1 LYKRNEKNNFSA
13 SFRAKYQ
20 IIFKK
25 CRYRNNL
32 SKNNITFAVQK
43 KHKKLHKNMELKKS
57 PKASLEDKK
66 MLFVMMGLV
75 MVLSL
80 LYIGFEW
87 TESEVKVYDSFDTSM
102 LAEEEIEIVQ
112 TQQELPPPP
121 PPPVPDVVE
130 VINIVEDD
138 VIVESVEINTE
149 DDKNKEVVIQAPV
162 AAPIE
167 EEDNVVFQVVETM
180 PSFPGGDAALFKFLG
195 DNVKYPVIAQ
205 ENGIQ
210 GRVICQFVVNKDGSI
225 VDVEVVR
232 PVDPSLD
239 KEAIRVIKSMPKW
252 SPGKQRGKSVRV
264 KYTLPVN
271 FKLQ

>member
-1 LYKRNEKNNFSA
+1 MD
-13 SFRAKYQ
+13 
-20 IIFKK
+20 
-25 CRYRNNL
+25 
-32 SKNNITFAVQK
+32 V
-43 KHKKLHKNMELKKS
+43 KKS

-87 TESEVKVYDSFDTSM
+87 TDKEITVYAATDTSL
-102 LAEEEIEIVQ
+102 LAEEEIEVVQ
-112 TQQELPPPP
+112 TAQELPPPP
-121 PPPVPDVVE
+121 PPPAPEIVEILNVVE
-130 VINIVEDD
+130 DNVE
-138 VIVESVEINTE
+138 VASVEINTE
-149 DDKNKEVVIQAPV
+149 DNKDKVVAISAPV
-162 AAPIE
+162 TSAPIE
-167 EEDNVVFQVVETM
+167 EEEDNVIFQVVEKM

-205 ENGIQ
+205 ENGVQ
-210 GRVICQFVVNKDGSI
+210 GRVICQFVVNRDGSI

-232 PVDPSLD
+232 SVDASLD

-252 SPGKQRGKSVRV
+252 SPGQQRGKPVRV

-271 FKLQ
+271 FKLQN

>member
-1 LYKRNEKNNFSA
+1 
-13 SFRAKYQ
+13 
-20 IIFKK
+20 
-25 CRYRNNL
+25 
-32 SKNNITFAVQK
+32 
-43 KHKKLHKNMELKKS
+43 MELKKS

>member
-1 LYKRNEKNNFSA
+1 MD
-13 SFRAKYQ
+13 
-20 IIFKK
+20 
-25 CRYRNNL
+25 
-32 SKNNITFAVQK
+32 V
-43 KHKKLHKNMELKKS
+43 KKS

-87 TESEVKVYDSFDTSM
+87 TDKEITVYAATDTSL
-102 LAEEEIEIVQ
+102 LAEEEIEVVQ
-112 TQQELPPPP
+112 TAQELPPPP
-121 PPPVPDVVE
+121 PPPAPEIVEILNVVE
-130 VINIVEDD
+130 DNVE
-138 VIVESVEINTE
+138 VASVEINTE
-149 DDKNKEVVIQAPV
+149 DDKNKVVVVSAPV
-162 AAPIE
+162 TSAPIEE
-167 EEDNVVFQVVETM
+167 EEDNVVFQVVEKM
-180 PSFPGGDAALFKFLG
+180 PSFPGGDSQLFKFLN

-205 ENGIQ
+205 ENGVQ
-210 GRVICQFVVNKDGSI
+210 GRVICQFVVNRDGSI

-232 PVDPSLD
+232 SVDASLD

-252 SPGKQRGKSVRV
+252 SPGQQRGKPVRV

>member
-1 LYKRNEKNNFSA
+1 MD
-13 SFRAKYQ
+13 
-20 IIFKK
+20 
-25 CRYRNNL
+25 
-32 SKNNITFAVQK
+32 V
-43 KHKKLHKNMELKKS
+43 KKS

-87 TESEVKVYDSFDTSM
+87 TDKEITVYAATDTSL
-102 LAEEEIEIVQ
+102 LAEEEIEVVQ
-112 TQQELPPPP
+112 TAQELPPPP
-121 PPPVPDVVE
+121 PPPAPEIVEILNVVE
-130 VINIVEDD
+130 DNVE
-138 VIVESVEINTE
+138 VASVEINTE
-149 DDKNKEVVIQAPV
+149 DDKNKVVAISAPV
-162 AAPIE
+162 TSSAPIE
-167 EEDNVVFQVVETM
+167 EEEDQVIFQVVEKM

-195 DNVKYPVIAQ
+195 ENVKYPVIAQ
-205 ENGIQ
+205 ENGVQ
-210 GRVICQFVVNKDGSI
+210 GRVICQFVVNRDGSI

-232 PVDPSLD
+232 SVDASLD

-252 SPGKQRGKSVRV
+252 SPGQQRGKPVRV